1 MKSVVKLV
9 VVLLLVSCVISRI
22 MPVPVPVPVPIP
34 IFNIPLNITAHVQNI
49 GDISGYDNQW
59 IGTKGQ
65 SLRL

>member
-1 MKSVVKLV
+1 
-9 VVLLLVSCVISRI
+9 